1 MPLALKEPIPRH
13 IKRPHIDSILGRYK
27 AEEFISLLKKWAN
40 LSGDKRMLKTDLHEE
55 AFGDDQI
62 LFSLANKGLNI
73 SGLDICQETVSMANI
88 KKTSYGYNHNYIRA
102 DVRNLPFCN
111 DSFDIVFS
119 SSTLDHFTS
128 EGDFIISITELK
140 RVVKSAGTIII
151 ALNNK
156 GNTNFYFWLKA
167 GRLFKVIPYP
177 VQFYSLRRAKEIL
190 EHLGLTVL
198 DEEAIVHIISP
209 LNTILLFLRRFI
221 DSHIIDKLAAK
232 CVSFFRWLEKRK
244 MIKYNTGW
252 FIAFRC
258 IKTGD

>member
-1 MPLALKEPIPRH
+1 MPLALKEPIPGNV
-13 IKRPHIDSILGRYK
+13 KRPHIDSILGRYK
-27 AEEFISLLKKWAN
+27 AEEFISLLKKWAD
-40 LSGDKRMLKTDLHEE
+40 LSGNKRLLKTDLCEE
-55 AFGDDQI
+55 AFGQDQI
-62 LFSLANKGLNI
+62 LFSLPNKDLCIFGI
-73 SGLDICQETVSMANI
+73 DICEETVKRADI
-88 KKTSYGYNHNYIRA
+88 TKELHGHTHNYIRA

-119 SSTLDHFTS
+119 GSTLDHFTS
-128 EGDFIISITELK
+128 EDDFIISITELK

-167 GRLFKVIPYP
+167 GRFFKVIPYP
-177 VQFYSLRRAKEIL
+177 VQFYSLSRAKEIL
-190 EHLGLTVL
+190 EGLGLTVL

-209 LNTILLFLRRFI
+209 LNTILLFFRRFI
-221 DSHIIDKLAAK
+221 DSHIIDRLAAK
-232 CVSFFRWLEKRK
+232 CVSLFRWLEKRK

-252 FIAFRC
+252 FIALRC